1 MEMPKTSNLQRQFPG
16 GNNSRRTFFVLI
28 GVCVIALILFGLAL
42 WTNQDKKATEQLG
55 ESSLANANDE
65 NIGQTNI
72 NAVIAQ
78 MTDEQKELAR
88 IRDSNRLADI
98 RSLRDALDK
107 YKKDVGS
114 YPQDL
119 PLLKPRYLEEIP
131 VNPVPGGQDY
141 VYTPIGTEPYSIYD
155 MSYSLEIGAE
165 GVGPGEH
172 IASSDGLATP

>member
-1 MEMPKTSNLQRQFPG
+1 L
-16 GNNSRRTFFVLI
+16 L
-28 GVCVIALILFGLAL
+28 GVCIVALVLFGLAL
-42 WTNQDKKATEQLG
+42 WTSQDKKAANELG

-78 MTDEQKELAR
+78 MTEEQKEQAR
-88 IRDSNRLADI
+88 IKDSKRLADI

-107 YKKDVGS
+107 YKKDFGS
-114 YPQDL
+114 YPKDL
-119 PLLKPRYLEEIP
+119 SLLKPRYIEELP
-131 VNPVPGGQDY
+131 VNPTPGGQNY

-155 MSYSLEIGAE
+155 LSYSLEIGVE